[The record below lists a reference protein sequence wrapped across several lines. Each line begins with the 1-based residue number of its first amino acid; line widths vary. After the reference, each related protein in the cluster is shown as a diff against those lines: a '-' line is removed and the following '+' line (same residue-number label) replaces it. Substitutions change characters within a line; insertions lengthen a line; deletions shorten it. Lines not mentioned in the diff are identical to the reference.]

1 MAHFTYDFFEL
12 KCSSGSWTAHRW
24 SLGAGVFGDG
34 LGALRHG
41 VFGEFSGQQQPDCS
55 LHLSARD
62 GRPLVIVSEPWGL
75 CSDALEHIINKRV
88 HDAHR
93 PAGDTSVG
101 MNLWRNTH
109 TLQIIWLKSHFQYIL
124 RAYIVI
130 NIWSGLKKKK
140 KKKKKVQSCPK
151 TRTHFDFRT
160 TLIKGFDPLQMW
172 TTVVHWTNNYRQ
184 GRRKGGES

>member
-41 VFGEFSGQQQPDCS
+41 VFGEFSGQQQPDCG

-62 GRPLVIVSEPWGL
+62 GRPIVIVSEPWGL

-109 TLQIIWLKSHFQYIL
+109 TLQIIWLKSHFSVYFKSIYSNQHL
-124 RAYIVI
+124 K
-130 NIWSGLKKKK
+130 WFKKKK
-140 KKKKKVQSCPK
+140 KKKKKKSSK
-151 TRTHFDFRT
+151 
-160 TLIKGFDPLQMW
+160 L
-172 TTVVHWTNNYRQ
+172 
-184 GRRKGGES
+184 S